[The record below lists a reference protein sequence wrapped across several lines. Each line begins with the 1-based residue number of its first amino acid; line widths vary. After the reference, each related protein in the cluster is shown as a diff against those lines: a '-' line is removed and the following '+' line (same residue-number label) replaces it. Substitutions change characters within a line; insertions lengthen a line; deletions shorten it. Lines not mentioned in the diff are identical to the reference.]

1 MKTVILYVLIL
12 TCSVFSSNAFVLN
25 THSISKKSSTPI
37 SFSFIRGTQTGHGFN
52 LQWKLSST
60 TGVKSF
66 IVECTYEDP
75 YDPYSVWQTK
85 GVIALTNGV
94 CKFSDSN
101 VLPGIINYRITVI
114 ANDNSTLAVSDI
126 YTDVI
131 K

>member
-12 TCSVFSSNAFVLN
+12 TCSVFNSNAVVSK
-25 THSISKKSSTPI
+25 TDAVSKKSIPPT
-37 SFSFIRGTQTGHGFN
+37 SFAFIRGTQIGHGFN
-52 LQWKLSST
+52 LQWKLSAN

-66 IVECTYEDP
+66 VIECTYEDP

-85 GVIALTNGV
+85 GVVALANGIG
-94 CKFSDSN
+94 KFSDSN
-101 VLPGIINYRITVI
+101 LLPGIINYRITVI